1 MPAIEELA
9 ERANLRAEPA
19 VVDTGQSGRQI
30 MSCGELGIQKKETMI
45 TMIERLMVGVVCLIL
60 MTALAGWGQDAEAAP
75 DPIRLEAES
84 AQVSAER
91 AEVVEQDTFAS
102 KQGVS
107 LKAGVASNVGEPDS
121 APDLVFSVQ
130 VAEPGRY
137 WIRTHAA
144 TDEIGTEAMRVASGK
159 HDSLM
164 LMVSIDGSRPTSRV
178 VFVPWSQPGS
188 CVQHTGKFTFTG
200 EEQEIAVWLPE
211 GVRLDYLQVA
221 PYVPP
226 AVPDAAATYEPSVV
240 PPDSRPRLWV
250 NEESLPQVRASL
262 EQGENAQVWA
272 RVRAEA
278 EKPFEFSVRPN
289 TEISHNAS
297 LERAAAA
304 KAFVYLMTGERD
316 RGLEAVDLTR
326 TYLAAV
332 QFGNILDI
340 TREIGRAI
348 YSASLV
354 YDWCYDLMTPEDRE
368 SIRTNLMRLA
378 DDMEIGWPPFRQ
390 FIVNGHGNEA
400 QVNRDLLSMSIAIY
414 DEDPEP
420 YRYCSYR
427 ILEELVPMRRF
438 EYQSPRH
445 NQGVSYGP
453 YRYGWDLHAAL
464 LFQRMT
470 GEPVFDDNIGDVYKF
485 WLYMRLPIGQ
495 MLRDGDGF
503 SDGRQVNL
511 GLTPLLNAACT
522 GDPIIKG
529 DAQRQG
535 GTAGDQ
541 LLFLLLND
549 PGLAAEESLDALPLT
564 IDFGPVLGAMVART
578 GWHLGANT
586 SDVVVEMKGGGY
598 HFGNHQH
605 SDAGSFQI
613 YYRGLQAVDLGQYH
627 FYGTPYDMN
636 FCKRSISHSMML
648 VVDPEETFRGTT
660 SNDGGTRF
668 NRSCPTTAEQTMSDP
683 AFANG
688 EKVSA
693 SFGPV
698 AQRPFFS
705 YFSVDLTSAYS
716 EKIEEY
722 VRTFCFLNLGNEQT
736 PAALIVLDNVTAASP
751 EFRKYWQINT
761 LNPPEQTE
769 DGVVLRNSALG
780 LSGRVDVR
788 MLRPEPEQRSV
799 EILVGEEANSVFGTL
814 FEAPRP
820 EKPEGH
826 GCRVMFSPETPQATD
841 VFLTVM
847 PMSDENAPELSV
859 ELEETPTTFALTLA
873 DRVVVLSK
881 NGSLIDDSFEVSVP
895 TGGEYQLLLTGLTP
909 GDWCIESGDNAVE
922 FNARVEPEEN
932 TAFFVV
938 PGGDFTVRPEARPD
952 APEFQAPPDFM
963 PPPAPALAN
972 RVFLNASLIDAPPTR
987 DAETCL
993 LLPATAILST
1003 LGMEA
1008 AETDGALR
1016 VTVGDRTAIFRAGE
1030 SEFSL
1035 EGHVF
1040 TMPAEVVRAQGE
1052 WFVPDSV
1059 LAAVAGLDLL
1069 RDDESGCAQLSQA
1082 QIAPRPEV
1090 LWIEPNTENDPQA
1103 LRAMLTEIPGRK
1115 EYWAAEGQD
1124 VQFDVTLVRPMR
1136 LEGIG
1141 IQWHLGDARQAKFTL
1156 ETSTDGVTWRKVF
1169 DGASSGTTDGVET
1182 YSFEPHEVE
1191 YVRFHG
1197 YGNTANLWN
1206 SLVHFR
1212 VIPAE

>member
-1 MPAIEELA
+1 ML
-9 ERANLRAEPA
+9 
-19 VVDTGQSGRQI
+19 
-30 MSCGELGIQKKETMI
+30 
-45 TMIERLMVGVVCLIL
+45 IERLMVGIACLIL
-60 MTALAGWGQDAEAAP
+60 MAALGGSRQDAAAAP
-75 DPIRLEAES
+75 GDPITLEAES
-84 AQVSAER
+84 AQISADR

-107 LKAGVASNVGEPDS
+107 LRAGVASNVGRSDS
-121 APDLVFSVQ
+121 SPDLVFTVQ
-130 VAEPGRY
+130 APEAGRY

-144 TDEIGTEAMRVASGK
+144 TDAIGTEAMRVASGK
-159 HDSLM
+159 HDSLR
-164 LMVSIDGSRPTSRV
+164 LMISIDGSRPTSRV

-188 CVQHTGKFTFTG
+188 CVQHTGKFDFTG
-200 EEQEIAVWLPE
+200 EEQEIRVWLPE

-226 AVPDAAATYEPSVV
+226 AVPDAAATYEPSIV

-250 NEESLPQVRASL
+250 NDESLPEVRASL
-262 EQGENAQVWA
+262 EQGENAEVWA
-272 RVRAEA
+272 RVRAQA
-278 EKPFEFSVRPN
+278 EMPFEFSVPPD
-289 TEISHNAS
+289 TEISYNAS
-297 LERAAAA
+297 LEQAAAR
-304 KAFVYLMTGERD
+304 KAFVSLMTGDRE
-316 RGLEAVDLTR
+316 RGLEAVALMR

-332 QFGNILDI
+332 QFGNLLDI

-348 YSASLV
+348 YSGSLV
-354 YDWCYDLMTPEDRE
+354 YDWCYDLMTPEERE
-368 SIRTNLMRLA
+368 SIRVNLMRLA

-400 QVNRDLLSMSIAIY
+400 QVNRDLLSMAIAIY
-414 DEDPEP
+414 DEDPQP
-420 YRYCSYR
+420 YRYCAYR

-445 NQGVSYGP
+445 NQGISYGP
-453 YRYGWDLHAAL
+453 YRFGWDLHAAL

-470 GEPVFDDNIGDVYKF
+470 GEPVFDENIGDVYKF

-511 GLTPLLNAACT
+511 GLTPLLAYAYT

-529 DAQRQG
+529 DFQRQG
-535 GTAGDQ
+535 GTASDP

-549 PGLAAEESLDALPLT
+549 PNLAAEESLDALPLT
-564 IDFGPVLGAMVART
+564 IDFGPVLGSMVART
-578 GWHLGANT
+578 GWNMGANT

-636 FCKRSISHSMML
+636 FCKRSIAHSMLL
-648 VVDPEETFRGTT
+648 VVDPEESFRGTT

-668 NRSCPTTAEQTMSDP
+668 NRTCPTTAEQTMNDP

-688 EKVSA
+688 RKVSA

-716 EKIEEY
+716 EKITEY

-736 PAALIVLDNVTAASP
+736 PAALIILDNVTAANP
-751 EFRKYWQINT
+751 EFRKYWQVNT

-788 MLRPEPEQRSV
+788 MLRPEPEERSV
-799 EILVGEEANSVFGTL
+799 QILEGEEANSVFGQL
-814 FEAPRP
+814 FTAPNP
-820 EKPEGH
+820 SKPEGH
-826 GCRVMFSPETPQATD
+826 GCRVMFSPETAQASD
-841 VFLTVM
+841 LFLTVM
-847 PMSDENAPELSV
+847 AMSDENAPELPV
-859 ELEETPTTFALTLA
+859 ALEETRTTFALTLA

-881 NGSLIDDSFEVSVP
+881 DGRLIEEPFNVRVP
-895 TGGEYQLLLTGLTP
+895 EGGEYQLLLAGLAP
-909 GDWCIESGDNAVE
+909 GDWSIQSEDNTVE
-922 FNARVEPEEN
+922 FNVRVEPEEN

-938 PGGDFTVRPEARPD
+938 PGGDFTVRPEARPE
-952 APEFQAPPDFM
+952 ATEFQTPPDFM

-972 RVFLNASLIDAPPTR
+972 RVFLNGNLIEVPPTR
-987 DAETCL
+987 TAETCL
-993 LLPATAILST
+993 LLPATAIFRT
-1003 LGMEA
+1003 LGIEA
-1008 AETDGALR
+1008 VEADGGLR
-1016 VTVGDRTAIFRAGE
+1016 VTVGDRTALFRADE
-1030 SEFSL
+1030 SELSL
-1035 EGHVF
+1035 NGHLF
-1040 TMPAEVVRAQGE
+1040 KMPAEVLRVRGE

-1059 LAAVAGLDLL
+1059 LAAVAGLDLV
-1069 RDDESGCAQLSQA
+1069 RDDASECAQLSQS
-1082 QIAPRPEV
+1082 QTAPQSEV
-1090 LWIEPNTENDPQA
+1090 LWIEANREHDLQA
-1103 LRAMLTEIPGRK
+1103 LRAMVTDIPGRR

-1136 LEGIG
+1136 VRGIG
-1141 IQWHLGDARQAKFTL
+1141 IQWHQGSARQAKFAL
-1156 ETSTDGVTWRKVF
+1156 ETSTDGVTWREVF
-1169 DGASSGTTDGVET
+1169 DGASSGTSGGMET
-1182 YSFEPHEVE
+1182 YSFDPHEVE

-1197 YGNTANLWN
+1197 YGNTANAWN
-1206 SLVHFR
+1206 SIVHFR
-1212 VIPAE
+1212 VIPADA

>member
-1 MPAIEELA
+1 MLFE
-9 ERANLRAEPA
+9 
-19 VVDTGQSGRQI
+19 
-30 MSCGELGIQKKETMI
+30 K
-45 TMIERLMVGVVCLIL
+45 LMVGIVCLIL
-60 MTALAGWGQDAEAAP
+60 MAALGASQQDAEAAP
-75 DPIRLEAES
+75 DPITLEAED
-84 AQVSAER
+84 AQITADR

-102 KQGVS
+102 KRGVS
-107 LKAGVASNVGEPDS
+107 LSAGVPSNVGETDS
-121 APDLVFSVQ
+121 APDLVFTVQ
-130 VAEPGRY
+130 APEAGRY

-159 HDSLM
+159 HDSLR
-164 LMVSIDGSRPTSRV
+164 LMISIDGSLPTKRV
-178 VFVPWSQPGS
+178 VFVPWSKPGS
-188 CVQHTGKFTFTG
+188 CRQSTGKFDFTG
-200 EEQEIAVWLPE
+200 EEQQIRVWLPE

-240 PPDSRPRLWV
+240 PPSSRPRLWV
-250 NEESLPQVRASL
+250 NEKSLPQVRANL
-262 EQGENAQVWA
+262 EQAENAAVWE
-272 RVRAEA
+272 RVRAQA
-278 EKPFEFSVRPN
+278 EKPFEFSVTPN
-289 TEISHNAS
+289 TEITYNAG
-297 LERAAAA
+297 LEQAART
-304 KAFVYLMTGERD
+304 KAFVYLMTGERE
-316 RGLEAVDLTR
+316 RGLEAVELMR

-332 QFGNILDI
+332 EFGNLLDI

-414 DEDPEP
+414 DEDPQP
-420 YRYCSYR
+420 FRYCAYR
-427 ILEELVPMRRF
+427 ILEELVPMRSF

-445 NQGVSYGP
+445 NQGISYGP
-453 YRYGWDLHAAL
+453 YRFGWDLHAAL

-511 GLTPLLNAACT
+511 GLTPLLSYAYT

-529 DAQRQG
+529 DFERQG
-535 GTAGDQ
+535 GTASDP

-549 PGLAAEESLDALPLT
+549 PNVAAEESLDELPLT
-564 IDFGPVLGAMVART
+564 IDFGPILGSMVART
-578 GWHLGANT
+578 GWNLGANT

-613 YYRGLQAVDLGQYH
+613 YYRGLQAVDLGQYR

-636 FCKRSISHSMML
+636 FCKRSIAHSMML

-668 NRSCPTTAEQTMSDP
+668 NRTCPTTPEQTMSDP

-722 VRTFCFLNLGNEQT
+722 VRTFCFLNLGNEET
-736 PAALIVLDNVTAASP
+736 PAALIVLDNVTAANP
-751 EFRKYWQINT
+751 EFRKYWQVNT

-769 DGVVLRNSALG
+769 DGVILRNGALG

-788 MLRPEPEQRSV
+788 MLRPEPQERSLQ
-799 EILVGEEANSVFGTL
+799 ILEGEEANSVFGQKFT
-814 FEAPRP
+814 APRP

-826 GCRVMFSPETPQATD
+826 GCRVMFSPETAQASD

-847 PMSDENAPELSV
+847 PMSDENAPELPV
-859 ELEETPTTFALTLA
+859 ELDETGTTFAITLA

-881 NGSLIDDSFEVSVP
+881 NGRLMEEPFDVSVP

-909 GDWCIESGDNAVE
+909 GDWSIQSEDNTVE
-922 FNARVEPEEN
+922 FNVRVEPEEN

-938 PGGDFTVRPEARPD
+938 PGGEFTVRPEARPE
-952 APEFQAPPDFM
+952 ATEFQTPPGFM

-972 RVFLNASLIDAPPTR
+972 RVFLNGNLIEVPRTR
-987 DAETCL
+987 VEETCL
-993 LLPATAILST
+993 LLPATAILRD
-1003 LGMEA
+1003 LGIDAVEA
-1008 AETDGALR
+1008 DGGLR
-1016 VTVGDRTAIFRAGE
+1016 VTVGDRTALFREGE

-1035 EGHVF
+1035 NGHRF
-1040 TMPAEVVRAQGE
+1040 DMPAQVVRGGGE

-1069 RDDESGCAQLSQA
+1069 RDDASECAQLSQSET
-1082 QIAPRPEV
+1082 APQSEV
-1090 LWIEPNTENDPQA
+1090 LWIEANRENDLQA
-1103 LRAMLTEIPGRK
+1103 LRAMVTDIPGRTD
-1115 EYWAAEGQD
+1115 YWAAQGQD
-1124 VQFDVTLVRPMR
+1124 VQFDVTLVRPTR
-1136 LEGIG
+1136 VSGIG
-1141 IQWHLGDARQAKFTL
+1141 IQWHLGDTRQAKFTL
-1156 ETSTDGVTWRKVF
+1156 ETSTDGVTWREVF
-1169 DGASSGTTDGVET
+1169 DGASSGTADGLET
-1182 YSFEPHEVE
+1182 YNFDPHEVE
-1191 YVRFHG
+1191 YVRFRG
-1197 YGNTANLWN
+1197 YGNTANAWN
-1206 SLVHFR
+1206 SIVHFR
-1212 VIPAE
+1212 VIPADA